1 MMSNGGRIL
10 LLLLLGSLGKV
21 FAADAVA
28 PTKAEVESM
37 YSRAAHEL
45 NAGNYGDALRL
56 LDELD
61 QRQPDVA
68 AAQNLRGV
76 ALMRMG
82 EFGPAE
88 KALQKSRELDPD
100 LWEARFNLAEVPFL
114 AKNWSEA
121 RDRFTALADS
131 FPSQAEGATG
141 ELIQFKIL
149 LTYLLQDKEKKAD
162 AIAARLKTSS
172 VSPAYYYAQA
182 ALALR
187 KKDETGAKVNFRAAE
202 KAYSD
207 RLNRLFLESFYE
219 IGWLTKPDQG
229 LPATLEVISEA
240 ARVTSAQTDFEN
252 AERAFRRG
260 ELDQALEL
268 LRTVDATAPNQSVS
282 YNLRGEI
289 LLAQG
294 KLTEAETAFQSALD
308 TDPQFQQARLNL
320 ARIPFRQGD
329 YETARKELESLLG
342 ATSGDRKERLREQL
356 IRYQI
361 FLTLLR
367 EGRESAAQKAL
378 DDFKMTDES
387 PALYYAQAAW
397 AYEHGNSAQGDDWI
411 ANANNLF
418 STEMNRD
425 FAKSFAD
432 LGWTGKKA
440 ETAATPRATG
450 PRLPLCRSRR
460 APHLLFWREGRLPT
474 RKLSRV
480 PQLQVRRRRRMSR
493 RPSLTKLLRLP
504 LPIHWKQHE
513 RGRRRNLPEL
523 KRQRAE
529 RGRRG
534 VIRRR
539 RIVAGEP
546 SRRARLPRSS
556 ARQRPSQSLLTQRL
570 RLSLHWRLFRKLRRL
585 LWPDRT
591 SETRWCACCFT
602 RFSIERKIHRNRR
615 RRDRQNHRHRLG
627 KVGRCQNEI
636 ACQFQP
642 ATF

>member
-10 LLLLLGSLGKV
+10 LLLFLGLLGKV

-28 PTKAEVESM
+28 PTKAEVEAI

-114 AKNWSEA
+114 AKNWREA

-172 VSPAYYYAQA
+172 ISPAYYYAQA

-187 KKDETGAKVNFRAAE
+187 QKDETGAKVNFRAAE

-219 IGWLTKPDQG
+219 IGWLTKPEQG

-260 ELDQALEL
+260 ELDRALEL
-268 LRTVDATAPNQSVS
+268 LRTVDATAPNQTVS

-289 LLAQG
+289 LLEQG
-294 KLTEAETAFQSALD
+294 KLAEAETAFQNALAA
-308 TDPQFQQARLNL
+308 DPQFQEARLNL
-320 ARIPFRQGD
+320 ARIPFKEGD

-367 EGRESAAQKAL
+367 EGRESAAQKAM

-397 AYEHGNSAQGDDWI
+397 AYEHGNSEQGNDWI

-418 STEMNRD
+418 STEMSRD

-432 LGWTGKKA
+432 LGWTGKRA
-440 ETAATPRATG
+440 EAAATPRATG
-450 PRLPLCRSRR
+450 PKVAVAPKTAGSPSVVLEGRSPAKPEVESRPPAPSPTPKEEVAETKPNETPTPAPSDLLEAKRERTPKKSARTETAPSRERPEESNQAETNRSRR
-460 APHLLFWREGRLPT
+460 TKSARKTPSEQRETKTKSVPVNPKASPEPILAT
-474 RKLSRV
+474 V
-480 PQLQVRRRRRMSR
+480 PQAA
-493 RPSLTKLLRLP
+493 PTP
-504 LPIHWKQHE
+504 
-513 RGRRRNLPEL
+513 
-523 KRQRAE
+523 A
-529 RGRRG
+529 
-534 VIRRR
+534 
-539 RIVAGEP
+539 
-546 SRRARLPRSS
+546 
-556 ARQRPSQSLLTQRL
+556 ARQNLGD
-570 RLSLHWRLFRKLRRL
+570 KVVRL
-585 LWPDRT
+585 LLYP
-591 SETRWCACCFT
+591 FQ
-602 RFSIERKIHRNRR
+602 HREKNPPKSTPPR
-615 RRDRQNHRHRLG
+615 
-627 KVGRCQNEI
+627 
-636 ACQFQP
+636 P
-642 ATF
+642 AESPAPTATPR

>member
-28 PTKAEVESM
+28 PTKAEVEAM

-45 NAGNYGDALRL
+45 NAGNYGDALKL

-68 AAQNLRGV
+68 AAKNLRGV

-121 RDRFTALADS
+121 RDRFAALADS

-149 LTYLLQDKEKKAD
+149 LTYLLQNKEKKAD
-162 AIAARLKTSS
+162 AIAARLKKSS

-182 ALALR
+182 AMALR
-187 KKDETGAKVNFRAAE
+187 QKDETGAKVSFRAAE
-202 KAYSD
+202 KAYSG

-240 ARVTSAQTDFEN
+240 TRVTNAQTDFEN
-252 AERAFRRG
+252 ADRAFRRG
-260 ELDQALEL
+260 ELDRALEL
-268 LRTVDATAPNQSVS
+268 LRTVDATAPNQAVS

-289 LLAQG
+289 LLEQG
-294 KLTEAETAFQSALD
+294 KLAEAETAFQNALD
-308 TDPQFQQARLNL
+308 ADPQFQEARLNL
-320 ARIPFRQGD
+320 ARIPFKEGD

-342 ATSGDRKERLREQL
+342 AISGDRKERLREQL
-356 IRYQI
+356 IGYQI

-367 EGRESAAQKAL
+367 EGRESAAQKAM

-397 AYEHGNSAQGDDWI
+397 AYEHGNSAQGNDWI

-440 ETAATPRATG
+440 EAAATPRATEPKAAIAPKTAG
-450 PRLPLCRSRR
+450 SPSVVSEGRSPAKSEVESRPPIPSPTPKEDVAETKPNEASAPSASDSLEAKREKTPKKSARTEATPSRERPEGGDQAETNHSRR
-460 APHLLFWREGRLPT
+460 TKSARKSPSERETKTKSVAINPT
-474 RKLSRV
+474 ASPQPALATV
-480 PQLQVRRRRRMSR
+480 PQ
-493 RPSLTKLLRLP
+493 
-504 LPIHWKQHE
+504 
-513 RGRRRNLPEL
+513 
-523 KRQRAE
+523 
-529 RGRRG
+529 
-534 VIRRR
+534 
-539 RIVAGEP
+539 VAP
-546 SRRARLPRSS
+546 TPA
-556 ARQRPSQSLLTQRL
+556 ARQNLGD
-570 RLSLHWRLFRKLRRL
+570 KVVRL
-585 LWPDRT
+585 LLYPFQHREKNPPKSTHPRT
-591 SETRWCACCFT
+591 AESPAP
-602 RFSIERKIHRNRR
+602 
-615 RRDRQNHRHRLG
+615 
-627 KVGRCQNEI
+627 
-636 ACQFQP
+636 P
-642 ATF
+642 ATPR